1 MSKTVLNNIFLV
13 GGDEF
18 SEKCVPMDTWALTRT
33 KSSKPVVAIVPTAA
47 ADESPNRAAKNG
59 SIHFQKLGAETI
71 ETMILNRKDA
81 HDQSRLSE
89 LNQANLIYFT
99 GGNPQHLLDTIRD
112 TPTEVT
118 LKKALVKGTIL
129 AGSSAGAMIMG
140 SLMRYRR
147 WIDSLGI
154 CENLAILPHHEKSSP
169 EVVIKDCS
177 SELSKGLRIIGVDGA
192 TGLFISNGEA
202 YVLGAGIV
210 TNYSQKGFLKFKSGE
225 QFQL

>member
-59 SIHFQKLGAETI
+59 STHFQKLGAETI

-112 TPTEVT
+112 TPTEIT

-177 SELSKGLRIIGVDGA
+177 SELGKGLRIIGVDGA

-202 YVLGAGIV
+202 HVLGAGIV

>member
-47 ADESPNRAAKNG
+47 AHESPNRAAENG

-112 TPTEVT
+112 TPTEIT

-177 SELSKGLRIIGVDGA
+177 SELGKGLRIIGVDGA

>member
-1 MSKTVLNNIFLV
+1 MSKTTLNNIFLV

-18 SEKCVPMDTWALTRT
+18 SEKCVSMDTWVLNRT
-33 KSSKPVVAIVPTAA
+33 KSPRPMVAIVPTAA
-47 ADESPNRAAKNG
+47 AHESPNRAAENG
-59 SIHFQKLGAETI
+59 SIHFKKLGAETI
-71 ETMILNRKDA
+71 EPMILSRKDA
-81 HDQSRLSE
+81 YDQAKLSE

-99 GGNPQHLLDTIRD
+99 GGNPQHLLDTIRG
-112 TPTEVT
+112 TPTEIA
-118 LKKALVKGTIL
+118 LKEALIKGTIL

-154 CENLAILPHHEKSSP
+154 VENLAILPHHEKSSP
-169 EVVIKDCS
+169 EVVINDCS

-192 TGLFISNGEA
+192 TGLFISNSEA
-202 YVLGAGIV
+202 HVLGAGIV
-210 TNYSQKGFLKFKSGE
+210 TKYSPKGFLKFKSGE

>member
-1 MSKTVLNNIFLV
+1 MSKTELNNIFLV

-18 SEKCVPMDTWALTRT
+18 SEKCVSMDTWALNRT
-33 KSSKPVVAIVPTAA
+33 KNSKPVVAIVPTAA
-47 ADESPNRAAKNG
+47 AHESPNRAAENG

-71 ETMILNRKDA
+71 ETMILSRKDA

-89 LNQANLIYFT
+89 LDQADLIYFT
-99 GGNPQHLLDTIRD
+99 GGNPQHLLETIRG
-112 TPTEVT
+112 TATEIT
-118 LKKALVKGTIL
+118 LRAASAKGTIL

-140 SLMRYRR
+140 SQMRYRR

-154 CENLAILPHHEKSSP
+154 CENLTILPHHENSSP

-177 SELSKGLRIIGVDGA
+177 AELSKGLSIIGVDGA
-192 TGLFISNGEA
+192 TGVFISNGEA
-202 YVLGAGIV
+202 HVLGTGIV
-210 TNYSQKGFLKFKSGE
+210 TKYSQRGFLKFKSGE

>member
-1 MSKTVLNNIFLV
+1 
-13 GGDEF
+13 
-18 SEKCVPMDTWALTRT
+18 MDTWALTRT

-47 ADESPNRAAKNG
+47 AHESPNRAAENG

-112 TPTEVT
+112 TPTEIT

-147 WIDSLGI
+147 WIDSLGL

-177 SELSKGLRIIGVDGA
+177 SELGKGLRIIGVDGA